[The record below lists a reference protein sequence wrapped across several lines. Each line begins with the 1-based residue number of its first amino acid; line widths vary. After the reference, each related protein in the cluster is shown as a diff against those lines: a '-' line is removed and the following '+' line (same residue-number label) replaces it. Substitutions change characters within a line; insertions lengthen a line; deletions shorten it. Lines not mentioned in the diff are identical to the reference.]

1 MKIAVLGTGSVGV
14 TVGTKLIQLGHEV
27 KMGSRSATHEKGAAW
42 VAAQGAG
49 DKASLATFADAAA
62 FGELA
67 FNCTSGSGSVPAL
80 EAAAAGLAGKVVVDI
95 ANPLDF
101 SKGFP
106 PSLFTGNTDS
116 LGEQAQRALPASKV
130 VKALNHVT
138 AGLMVDAKRVAGGD
152 HDALICGNDA
162 DAKAQVTTILKDW
175 FGWLRVLDLGDITQA
190 RGTESYLALW
200 VRLYGALGTADFN
213 LKLMR

>member
-1 MKIAVLGTGSVGV
+1 MKIAVFGTGIVGE
-14 TVGTKLIQLGHEV
+14 TIGNKLLQLGHEV
-27 KMGSRSATHEKGAAW
+27 KMGSRSATHEKGLAW
-42 VAAQGAG
+42 AKAGGAQ
-49 DKASLATFADAAA
+49 ASLGTFAEAAA

-67 FNCTSGSGSVPAL
+67 FNCTSGFGSIPAL
-80 EAAAAGLAGKVVVDI
+80 EAAAEGLKGKLLIDI

-116 LGEQAQRALPASKV
+116 LGEQAQRTLPQTKV

-138 AGLMVDAKRVAGGD
+138 CTLMVDAKRVASGD
-152 HDALICGNDA
+152 HDGLISGNDA
-162 DAKAQVTTILKDW
+162 EAKAQVTKILKEW
-175 FGWLRVLDLGDITQA
+175 FGWQRIIDLGDITTA

-200 VRLYGALGTADFN
+200 VRLYGAQGTADFN
-213 LKLMR
+213 IKIMR

>member
-1 MKIAVLGTGSVGV
+1 MKIAVLGTGSVGE
-14 TVGTKLIQLGHEV
+14 TIGSKLVQLGHEV
-27 KMGSRSATHEKGAAW
+27 KMGSRSATHEKGLAWAKAA
-42 VAAQGAG
+42 GAS
-49 DKASLATFADAAA
+49 ASLGTFADAAA

-67 FNCTSGSGSVPAL
+67 FNCTSGFGSVPAL
-80 EAAAAGLAGKVVVDI
+80 ESAAAELKGKLVIDI

-106 PSLFTGNTDS
+106 PTLTSGNTDS
-116 LGEQAQRALPASKV
+116 LGEQAQRTLPDSKV
-130 VKALNHVT
+130 VKALNTVT

-162 DAKAQVTTILKDW
+162 EAKAQVTKILQEW
-175 FGWLRVLDLGDITQA
+175 FGWQRVLDLGDISKS

-213 LKLMR
+213 LKIMR

>member
-1 MKIAVLGTGSVGV
+1 MKIAVLGTGGVGA
-14 TVGTKLIQLGHEV
+14 TIGSKLIQLGHQV
-27 KMGSRSATHEKGAAW
+27 QMGSRSATHEKGLAW
-42 VAAQGAG
+42 LQSAG
-49 DKASLATFADAAA
+49 KSATLGTFADAAE

-67 FNCTSGSGSVPAL
+67 FNCTSGFGSVPAL
-80 EAAAAGLAGKVVVDI
+80 EAAALGLKGKVVIDI

-116 LGEQAQRALPASKV
+116 LGEQAQRALPDSKV

-138 AGLMVDAKRVAGGD
+138 ASLMVDAKRVAGGD
-152 HDALICGNDA
+152 HDGLICGNDA
-162 DAKAQVTTILKDW
+162 EAKAQVTKILKEW
-175 FGWLRVLDLGDITQA
+175 FGWQSVIDLGDISKA

-200 VRLYGALGTADFN
+200 LRLYGALGTADFN
-213 LKLMR
+213 LKIMR

>member
-1 MKIAVLGTGSVGV
+1 MKIAVLGTGSVGE
-14 TVGTKLIQLGHEV
+14 TIGSKLVQLGHEV
-27 KMGSRSATHEKGAAW
+27 KMGSRSATHEKGLAWAKAA
-42 VAAQGAG
+42 GAS
-49 DKASLATFADAAA
+49 ASLGTFADAAA

-67 FNCTSGSGSVPAL
+67 FNCTSGFGSVPAL
-80 EAAAAGLAGKVVVDI
+80 ESAAAGLKGKLVIDI

-106 PSLFTGNTDS
+106 PTLFTGNTDS
-116 LGEQAQRALPASKV
+116 LGEQAQRVLPDSKV
-130 VKALNHVT
+130 VKALNTVT

-162 DAKAQVTTILKDW
+162 EAKAQVTKILQEW
-175 FGWLRVLDLGDITQA
+175 FGWERVLDLGDISKS
-190 RGTESYLALW
+190 RGTETYLALW

-213 LKLMR
+213 LKIMR

>member
-1 MKIAVLGTGSVGV
+1 MKIAVLGTGVVGAAI
-14 TVGTKLIQLGHEV
+14 GSKLVELGHQV
-27 KMGSRSATHEKGAAW
+27 KMGSRSPTHEKGLAWARAAGP
-42 VAAQGAG
+42 GATLG
-49 DKASLATFADAAA
+49 TFQDAGS

-67 FNCTSGSGSVPAL
+67 FNCTSGFGSLPAL
-80 EAAAAGLAGKVVVDI
+80 EAAADGLSGKLVIDI

-106 PSLFTGNTDS
+106 PTLFAGNTDS
-116 LGEQAQRALPASKV
+116 LGEQAQRALPNSKV

-138 AGLMVDAKRVAGGD
+138 ASVMVDAKRVAGGD

-162 DAKAQVTTILKDW
+162 AAKAQVTKILKEW
-175 FGWLRVLDLGDITQA
+175 FGWQGVIDLGDISQA

-213 LKLMR
+213 LKIMR